1 MVVILR
7 FHVPITESAVGRA
20 LQSHSGTSVEL
31 ESLVP
36 SGTASVP
43 FFWVY
48 TRDLDAVVDSLQDLP
63 SIRAASVVETV
74 GDATLLALEWDV
86 DGDRLFRAISDSD
99 APILR
104 AVCQDGHWEITI
116 RFAEHEQ
123 LSAFKRDCEEGGLSL
138 VADQLYHRSDRA
150 ADPRFGL
157 TDHQR
162 EALTLAV
169 ERGYYDIPRRCTTA
183 DLAGELGIS
192 AQAVTERLRR
202 AVANITEHTLLAS
215 RPSVKL

>member
-1 MVVILR
+1 MVAILR
-7 FHVPITESAVGRA
+7 FNVPISESALGRA
-20 LQSHSGTSVEL
+20 LQSHAGTSVEL

-48 TRDLDAVVDSLQDLP
+48 ARDPDAVADSLREVS

-86 DGDRLFRAISDSD
+86 DGDRLFRAITDCDGS
-99 APILR
+99 ILR
-104 AVCQDGHWEITI
+104 AVCQDDRWEITI
-116 RFAEHEQ
+116 RFPEHEQ
-123 LSAFKRDCEEGGLSL
+123 LSAFKRSCEDAGLSP
-138 VADQLYHRSDRA
+138 VVDQIYHHTDHA

-162 EALTLAV
+162 AALTLAV

-183 DLAGELGIS
+183 DLAEELGIS

-202 AVANITEHTLLAS
+202 AIANITEHTLLSS
-215 RPSVKL
+215 RSSVKL